1 MISVNKKILRII
13 VIIGLL
19 FITFNIVSFT
29 NNISNKTSEVVSTH
43 LTDVI
48 NHNYESANK
57 ASGVEANEG
66 ETDEKKNNINYGLKM
81 TLEEVKLNEY
91 DSVTQET
98 VNNKIDSSLD
108 SSEQSTKSESSAL
121 SGNNNNT
128 TTATTSDSI
137 TQEVGAKGVIYKEEE
152 EEEEKEEEV
161 IENNTITD
169 NKELTL
175 PEAAAKEFENLTVNY
190 PIILFSKTYCP
201 FSKGLKELFAN
212 FNITPSLKIVE
223 LDTHENGAALQ
234 EHIAEKTGRKTVPN
248 VIIPN
253 NNLQSL
259 GGFDDFKSMTHED
272 IVDLLNSS
280 CGTTCKVQIKE

>member
-29 NNISNKTSEVVSTH
+29 NNISNKTNEVVSTH

-48 NHNYESANK
+48 NHNYENANK
-57 ASGVEANEG
+57 AGGVEANEG

-81 TLEEVKLNEY
+81 TLEEVKMNQY
-91 DSVTQET
+91 DSVTQEA
-98 VNNKIDSSLD
+98 VNNKIDTSLD
-108 SSEQSTKSESSAL
+108 SSEQSIKSGSSAL
-121 SGNNNNT
+121 SGNKNNTTT
-128 TTATTSDSI
+128 TTATTDSI

-152 EEEEKEEEV
+152 ENEEEV
-161 IENNTITD
+161 IENNTTTD

-190 PIILFSKTYCP
+190 PIIIFSKTYCP

-212 FNITPSLKIVE
+212 FDITPSLKIVE

-272 IVDLLNSS
+272 IVNLLNSS

>member
-29 NNISNKTSEVVSTH
+29 NNISNKTNEVVSTH

-48 NHNYESANK
+48 NHNYENANK

-66 ETDEKKNNINYGLKM
+66 ETDEKKNNINHGLKM
-81 TLEEVKLNEY
+81 TLEEVKMNQY

-98 VNNKIDSSLD
+98 VNNKIDTSLD
-108 SSEQSTKSESSAL
+108 SSEQSIKSGSSAL
-121 SGNNNNT
+121 SGNNNNNT
-128 TTATTSDSI
+128 TTATTDSI

-152 EEEEKEEEV
+152 ENEEKV
-161 IENNTITD
+161 IENNITSD

-175 PEAAAKEFENLTVNY
+175 PEAAAKEFENLTVSY
-190 PIILFSKTYCP
+190 PIIIFSKTYCP

-212 FNITPSLKIVE
+212 FDITPSLKIVE

-272 IVDLLNSS
+272 IVNLLNSS